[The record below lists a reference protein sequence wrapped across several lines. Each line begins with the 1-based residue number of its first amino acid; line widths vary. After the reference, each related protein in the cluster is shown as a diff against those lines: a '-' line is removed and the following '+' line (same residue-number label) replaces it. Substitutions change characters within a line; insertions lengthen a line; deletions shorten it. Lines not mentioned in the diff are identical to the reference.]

1 MFRSHLDH
9 LQAARKFLIKVTDFK
24 IC

>member
-9 LQAARKFLIKVTDFK
+9 LRGTRIFLIKVTDFK